1 MSNEPGRTHDAEH
14 ERVLEEL
21 MTGQM
26 LPDDPAAVLLRQC
39 ADCRERL
46 QRLQRVT
53 NLLDTAGSERRA
65 ILDEA
70 VERRGPTR
78 ARPTTTMPR
87 RRRPILVAAAAVLVA
102 AALLYVP
109 MRGCADSRPGDN
121 TLLGPGST
129 GTEGYSPRGEA
140 KEFTPFRWP
149 AQELMLDEAYVIQVF
164 EVDASGAPS
173 PQPIA
178 ESKELQVSS
187 WTPEGAELARV
198 QACVRIQWRVVVRNL
213 ATGAPRPLQPVEAHR
228 R

>member
-26 LPDDPAAVLLRQC
+26 RPDDPAAVALRQC
-39 ADCRERL
+39 ADCRDRL

-53 NLLDTAGSERRA
+53 SLLDAAGSERRA

-70 VERRGPTR
+70 IEKRDPAR
-78 ARPTTTMPR
+78 AQLTTNKAR
-87 RRRPILVAAAAVLVA
+87 RRWPIVVAAAAVLVA

-109 MRGCADSRPGDN
+109 MRGCADGRPGDN
-121 TLLGPGST
+121 TLLGPGDA
-129 GTEGYSPRGEA
+129 EMDGYSPRGEVT
-140 KEFTPFRWP
+140 EFTPFSWP
-149 AQELMLDEAYVIQVF
+149 KQELMLDEAYVIQVF
-164 EVDASGAPS
+164 EVDANGAPS

-178 ESKELQVSS
+178 ESKELQVLS

-198 QACVRIQWRVVVRNL
+198 QACVRIQWRVVVMNL
-213 ATGAPRPLQPVEAHR
+213 ATKLPSPGRPVQAHR
-228 R
+228 Q